1 MPPRARS
8 KAVAPAPAR
17 PTAKPAVKHFGP
29 SRDVA
34 PAPVIPFSVGFV
46 RAGVEEPH
54 VIPFSVGFVRGEGDN
69 AVEETHEFD
78 ARPRVSYGDTIGLI
92 RGNGSNE
99 DDAKALKTLDRSIR
113 RMLVDDD
120 GTPARWTPTFTGK
133 TFEGPDGNTY
143 PVSELNT
150 FTAFDAGSSR
160 RRWVALMDDDDETL
174 SVEVGQVLE
183 VFEYITEQAAE
194 QAAAAS

>member
-17 PTAKPAVKHFGP
+17 PT
-29 SRDVA
+29 
-34 PAPVIPFSVGFV
+34 
-46 RAGVEEPH
+46 
-54 VIPFSVGFVRGEGDN
+54 
-69 AVEETHEFD
+69 
-78 ARPRVSYGDTIGLI
+78 
-92 RGNGSNE
+92 
-99 DDAKALKTLDRSIR
+99 
-113 RMLVDDD
+113 
-120 GTPARWTPTFTGK
+120 
-133 TFEGPDGNTY
+133 DGNTY

>member
-1 MPPRARS
+1 
-8 KAVAPAPAR
+8 
-17 PTAKPAVKHFGP
+17 VKHFGP

-34 PAPVIPFSVGFV
+34 PAP
-46 RAGVEEPH
+46 

-78 ARPRVSYGDTIGLI
+78 ARPRVSYGDTIGLV
-92 RGNGSNE
+92 RGSNGSNE

-120 GTPARWTPTFTGK
+120 GTPIRWTPKFTGK

-160 RRWVALMDDDDETL
+160 RRWVALMDDDDESL
-174 SVEVGQVLE
+174 SVEVGQVLQ
-183 VFEYITEQAAE
+183 VFEYITAQAAE
-194 QAAAAS
+194 QASAAS

>member
-46 RAGVEEPH
+46 RAGVEEP
-54 VIPFSVGFVRGEGDN
+54 
-69 AVEETHEFD
+69 HEFD